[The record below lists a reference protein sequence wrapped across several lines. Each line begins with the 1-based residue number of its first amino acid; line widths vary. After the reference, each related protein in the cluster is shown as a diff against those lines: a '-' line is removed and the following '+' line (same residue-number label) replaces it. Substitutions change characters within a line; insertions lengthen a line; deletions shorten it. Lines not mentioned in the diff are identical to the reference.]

1 MERMWFIDSGCSR
14 HMMSEISLFI
24 DFTPK
29 KKGFVIYKDNN
40 KGATPG
46 KGSVDD
52 YSRFCWIIFLR
63 SEDETFPN
71 FTSFVKMSQRKL
83 SSNNASIQSDHGVFV
98 LNNGK
103 ENLGM
108 FDAKP
113 GKGIFLGYS
122 QSNKA
127 YRVYNKRLFTVKEFV
142 HVTFDESYLRKIK
155 KDISFHD
162 ASVSSEDILK
172 DTEKGIDQPEAVRL
186 EEEEDDNPEKDKD
199 ESRTKLS
206 KLEEHEQE
214 FNYLE
219 KHKQKIKK
227 ENDREKY
234 VETKSI
240 SLMGCISKS
249 STKDQD
255 DGGKSDLDY
264 WNDEE
269 TGLFVKQYHKF
280 IKGNLVKQKNL
291 INYRRKEKSLNNYE
305 NKK

>member
-14 HMMSEISLFI
+14 HMMGEVSLFI

-63 SEDETFPN
+63 SKDETFTN

-83 SSNNASIQSDHGVFV
+83 SSNTVSIQSYHGVFV
-98 LNNGK
+98 FNNGK
-103 ENLGM
+103 ENLGK
-108 FDAKP
+108 FDAKS

-127 YRVYNKRLFTVKEFV
+127 YRVYNKRLFTVDELV
-142 HVTFDESYLRKIK
+142 QVTFDESYLRNIK

-162 ASVSSEDILK
+162 AGVSSEDILK
-172 DTEKGIDQPEAVRL
+172 DTEKGIDQPEAMKL

-199 ESRTKLS
+199 ESRTKVDDLPLLG

-214 FNYLE
+214 FIFLE
-219 KHKQKIKK
+219 KHKKKIKK
-227 ENDREKY
+227 ENNREKD
-234 VETKSI
+234 VDKKSI

-269 TGLFVKQYHKF
+269 TGLFVKRYHKF
-280 IKGNLVKQKNL
+280 IKGN
-291 INYRRKEKSLNNYE
+291 
-305 NKK
+305 